1 MTKTDV
7 VIAGAGP
14 TGLMLAC
21 ELRLSGVE
29 VVVLDR
35 LDGRSGESRAAGMHA
50 RTLEVL
56 DQRGIVEPF
65 IAAGRS
71 LPSGLFA
78 KQLLNLARLET
89 RYPFSL
95 MLLQTRTEA
104 LLDQRAAELG
114 VQVRWSSE
122 VAGLRQDETGVV
134 IDVRH
139 PDGSVSTM
147 SADYLVGCDGG
158 RSAVRKLAGIS
169 FPGTPATL
177 TAMLGDVELAD
188 PPDGPTVVAGE
199 KGNVSV
205 LGYEPGWH
213 RVFTTVYDVVISR
226 DEPMTFER
234 LRDWTMQIA
243 GTDFGMHSP
252 RWLSSF
258 GDSARQAERFRLG
271 RVLLAGDAAHIHFPA
286 GGQGM
291 NLGMQD
297 AVNLG
302 WKLGM
307 VVNGHAPDALL
318 DTYHD
323 ERSAVAAR
331 VLQNTRAQT
340 ALARPG
346 PHGDALREVFADLVA
361 VDDVNQMLAGMIS
374 ALDIRYPLGD
384 GHPLLGRRFPD
395 LDLTVPDG
403 EIRLFS
409 LLHTARPVLLNLND
423 DPRLLA
429 ELTAVTA
436 GWRDR
441 LDIVDA
447 RCRGRFPQAAGDS
460 ELSPPAAVLIRPDGH
475 TAWITSTGDTPDLTA
490 LESALTTWLGPANEP
505 VGPDSW
511 DEGERD
517 RGELVEQ
524 A

>member
-29 VVVLDR
+29 VTVLDR
-35 LDGRSGESRAAGMHA
+35 LDGRSGESRAGGIHA

-56 DQRGIVEPF
+56 DQRGILEPF
-65 IAAGRS
+65 LAAGRS
-71 LPSGLFA
+71 TPNGLFA
-78 KQLLNLARLET
+78 KQLLDLTRLET

-95 MLLQTRTEA
+95 MLLQARTEA
-104 LLDQRAAELG
+104 LLEQRAAELG
-114 VQVRWSSE
+114 VRVRWSSE
-122 VAGLRQDETGVV
+122 VAGLRQDGTGVA
-134 IDVRH
+134 IDVRR

-147 SADYLVGCDGG
+147 LAQYLVGCDGG
-158 RSAVRKLAGIS
+158 RSTVRRLAGIG

-205 LGYEPGWH
+205 LGYEPGWY
-213 RVFTTVYDVVISR
+213 RVFVTDYDVVGDR
-226 DEPMTFER
+226 EEPMTFER
-234 LRDWTMQIA
+234 LRDATMRIA

-252 RWLSSF
+252 HWLSSF
-258 GDSARQAERFRLG
+258 GDSTRQAEQFRLG

-291 NLGMQD
+291 NLGIQD

-302 WKLGM
+302 WKLAA
-307 VVNGHAPDALL
+307 VVNGHAPDDLL
-318 DTYHD
+318 DTYHS

-331 VLQNTRAQT
+331 VLHNTRAQT

-346 PHGDALREVFADLVA
+346 AHADALRDVFADLVA
-361 VDDVNQMLAGMIS
+361 VGEVNQMLAGMIS

-395 LDLTVPDG
+395 LDLTTADG
-403 EIRLFS
+403 DVRLFS
-409 LLHTARPVLLNLND
+409 LLRAARPVLLSLND
-423 DPRLLA
+423 DARLLA
-429 ELTAVTA
+429 DLTAASA
-436 GWRDR
+436 GWHGRVDV
-441 LDIVDA
+441 VDA
-447 RCRGRFPQAAGDS
+447 RCRGRLAVAADGQPP
-460 ELSPPAAVLIRPDGH
+460 SPGAVLIRPDGH
-475 TAWITSTGDTPDLTA
+475 TAWLASTGEAPDLTA
-490 LESALTTWLGPANEP
+490 LRSALTTWLGPADEP
-505 VGPDSW
+505 AGPDAW
-511 DEGERD
+511 PEGGRE
-517 RGELVEQ
+517 RGELIEQ

>member
-1 MTKTDV
+1 MTKPNV

-35 LDGRSGESRAAGMHA
+35 LAGRSGESRAAGMHV

-65 IAAGRS
+65 IAAGRPM
-71 LPSGLFA
+71 PSGLFA
-78 KQLLNLARLET
+78 KQRLDLTRLET
-89 RYPFSL
+89 RHPFSL

-104 LLDQRAAELG
+104 LLDQRLAELG
-114 VQVRWSSE
+114 VQVCWSSE
-122 VAGLRQDETGVV
+122 VVGVRQDDSSVA
-134 IDVRH
+134 IDVRR

-147 SADYLVGCDGG
+147 LADYLVGCDGG
-158 RSAVRKLAGIS
+158 RSTVRKLAGIG

-188 PPDGPTVVAGE
+188 PPDGPTVVTGE

-205 LGYEPGWH
+205 LGHEPGWY
-213 RVFTTVYDVVISR
+213 RVFTTEYDLVIAR
-226 DEPMTFER
+226 DEPMTLER
-234 LRDWTMQIA
+234 LRDSTMRIA

-258 GDSARQAERFRLG
+258 GDAARQADRFRLG
-271 RVLLAGDAAHIHFPA
+271 RVLLAGDAAHVHFPA

-291 NLGMQD
+291 NVGMQD

-302 WKLGM
+302 WKLAT
-307 VVNGHAPDALL
+307 VVNGHAPDDLL
-318 DTYHD
+318 DTYHS
-323 ERSAVAAR
+323 ERSTVAAQ

-346 PHGDALREVFADLVA
+346 AHADALRDVFADLVA
-361 VDDVNQMLAGMIS
+361 IDEVNQMLAGMIS

-384 GHPLLGRRFPD
+384 GCPWLGRRFPD
-395 LDLTVPDG
+395 LDLSLPDG
-403 EIRLFS
+403 DTRLFN
-409 LLHTARPVLLNLND
+409 LLHAARPVLLNLSD
-423 DPRLLA
+423 DVRLLA
-429 ELTAVTA
+429 ELTAATT
-436 GWRDR
+436 GWSDR
-441 LDIVDA
+441 VDIVDA
-447 RCRGRFPQAAGDS
+447 RCRGRLPVAVADGG
-460 ELSPPAAVLIRPDGH
+460 LPSPEAVLIRPDGH
-475 TAWITSTGDTPDLTA
+475 TAWITSTGEVPDLTA
-490 LESALTTWLGPANEP
+490 LTSALTTWFGPAGPVEP
-505 VGPDSW
+505 EVRG
-511 DEGERD
+511 EGERD
-517 RGELVEQ
+517 RGELIDQV
-524 A
+524 